1 MLPFRS
7 GRSGSTGASASI
19 CLVAIAFC
27 AVAIAQ
33 PQPSPADAKSKAKS
47 TLAPGGVPLPIGHE
61 AKGLVL
67 PDYDEQGRLQARF
80 EAASAKRVDDERIEF
95 TGLKMTTYVVE
106 TNTPDLAIDLPA
118 AALNITTRVVSSD
131 QRTTITRADF
141 SIAGD
146 NMRFDTVAREGR
158 LMGNVKM
165 VINDTAELTKKLG
178 E

>member
-19 CLVAIAFC
+19 FLLSIACC
-27 AVAIAQ
+27 AVAGAQ
-33 PQPSPADAKSKAKS
+33 PQASPADAKTKGKS

-80 EAASAKRVDDERIEF
+80 EAATAKRVDDDSIVF

-106 TNTPDLAIDLPA
+106 TNTPDLSIDLPA
-118 AALNITTRVVSSD
+118 AALNITTRIVTSD
-131 QRTTITRADF
+131 QRTTVTRADF

-146 NMRFDTVAREGR
+146 TMRFDTVAREGR

-165 VINDTAELTKKLG
+165 VINDSAELAKALG

>member
-19 CLVAIAFC
+19 FLLGIVAC
-27 AVAIAQ
+27 AVASAQ
-33 PQPSPADAKSKAKS
+33 PHASPAEAKTTAKS

-67 PDYDEQGRLQARF
+67 PDYDADGRLQARF
-80 EAASAKRVDDERIEF
+80 EAATAKRVSDDSIEF

-106 TNTPDLAIDLPA
+106 TNTPDLSIDLPA

-131 QRTTITRADF
+131 QRTTVTRADF

-146 NMRFDTVAREGR
+146 KMRFDTVAREGR

-165 VINDTAELTKKLG
+165 VIKDSTELAKALG

>member
-7 GRSGSTGASASI
+7 GRSGLSGASASI
-19 CLVAIAFC
+19 FLLGIVSC
-27 AVAIAQ
+27 AVANAQ
-33 PQPSPADAKSKAKS
+33 PPTSPTEATPKAKNPF
-47 TLAPGGVPLPIGHE
+47 APGGVPLPIGHE

-67 PDYDEQGRLQARF
+67 PDYDAEGRLQARF
-80 EAASAKRVDDERIEF
+80 EAATAKRVDDERIVF

-106 TNTPDLAIDLPA
+106 TNTPDLSIDVPA
-118 AALNITTRVVSSD
+118 AALNITTRVVTSD
-131 QRTTITRADF
+131 QRTTVARADF

-146 NMRFDTVAREGR
+146 TMRFDTVAREGR

-165 VINDTAELTKKLG
+165 VINDTRDLAKTLG

>member
-7 GRSGSTGASASI
+7 GRSGFSGASASI
-19 CLVAIAFC
+19 FLLGIVSC
-27 AVAIAQ
+27 AVASAE
-33 PQPSPADAKSKAKS
+33 PTATPEEGKSKAKS

-67 PDYDEQGRLQARF
+67 PDYDDEGRLQARF
-80 EAASAKRVDDERIEF
+80 EAATAKRVNDESIEF

-106 TNTPDLAIDLPA
+106 TNTPDLSIDLPA

-146 NMRFDTVAREGR
+146 TMRFDTVAREGR

-165 VINDTAELTKKLG
+165 VINDSAELAKALG

>member
-1 MLPFRS
+1 
-7 GRSGSTGASASI
+7 
-19 CLVAIAFC
+19 
-27 AVAIAQ
+27 
-33 PQPSPADAKSKAKS
+33 
-47 TLAPGGVPLPIGHE
+47 VPLPIGHE

-67 PDYDEQGRLQARF
+67 PDYDEEGRLQARF
-80 EAASAKRVDDERIEF
+80 EAATAKRVNDESIEF

-106 TNTPDLAIDLPA
+106 TNTPDLLIDLPA

-146 NMRFDTVAREGR
+146 TMRFDTVAREGR

-165 VINDTAELTKKLG
+165 VINDSAELSKALG